1 MLSNSVNLFS
11 ENMHSSASLTG
22 MSLTKISFVLW
33 CMSNCSC
40 AKCLT
45 VCKAT
50 VPMKLMAWPNGLKAG
65 WADLSAPSARQDLH
79 LFRRMSQWFP
89 LSFHF
94 LSFFFLNRILLF
106 HAFWLLRISDVAGS
120 CFQHFFHIYKDW
132 EPSVGLFVYECTSQS
147 FKSCAEDGGRR
158 KRGPDSALI
167 INSGETAAERTGT
180 CHVVPRCTASFI
192 KPCINIRPC
201 KNCWKIAAQMP
212 RKKCCF
218 LV

>member
-33 CMSNCSC
+33 WCQTAVVLNASLF
-40 AKCLT
+40 AKRRYHWVWWHNPMASKPGGQTSQPLQLVRICIYSD
-45 VCKAT
+45 VCH
-50 VPMKLMAWPNGLKAG
+50 N
-65 WADLSAPSARQDLH
+65 DFHFPSIFYLFFFKQDTPFPCFLASEN
-79 LFRRMSQWFP
+79 FRR
-89 LSFHF
+89 
-94 LSFFFLNRILLF
+94 
-106 HAFWLLRISDVAGS
+106 VAGS
-120 CFQHFFHIYKDW
+120 CFQHFYIYKDW
-132 EPSVGLFVYECTSQS
+132 EPSVGWFVYECTSQS

>member
-1 MLSNSVNLFS
+1 MASKQGGQTSQPLQLVRICIYSDVCHNDFHFPSIFYLFFFKQDTPFPCFLAS
-11 ENMHSSASLTG
+11 EN
-22 MSLTKISFVLW
+22 
-33 CMSNCSC
+33 
-40 AKCLT
+40 
-45 VCKAT
+45 
-50 VPMKLMAWPNGLKAG
+50 
-65 WADLSAPSARQDLH
+65 
-79 LFRRMSQWFP
+79 FRR
-89 LSFHF
+89 
-94 LSFFFLNRILLF
+94 
-106 HAFWLLRISDVAGS
+106 VAGS

-132 EPSVGLFVYECTSQS
+132 EPSVGWFVYECTSQS

-158 KRGPDSALI
+158 RRGPDSALI

>member
-1 MLSNSVNLFS
+1 MPHCLRSDGTIGYDGITQWPQSRVGRPLSPFS
-11 ENMHSSASLTG
+11 SSGFEGAEN
-22 MSLTKISFVLW
+22 
-33 CMSNCSC
+33 
-40 AKCLT
+40 
-45 VCKAT
+45 
-50 VPMKLMAWPNGLKAG
+50 
-65 WADLSAPSARQDLH
+65 
-79 LFRRMSQWFP
+79 FRR
-89 LSFHF
+89 
-94 LSFFFLNRILLF
+94 
-106 HAFWLLRISDVAGS
+106 VAGS
-120 CFQHFFHIYKDW
+120 CFQHFYIYKDW
-132 EPSVGLFVYECTSQS
+132 EPSVGWFVYECTSKS

>member
-1 MLSNSVNLFS
+1 MPHCLRSDGPN
-11 ENMHSSASLTG
+11 EADG
-22 MSLTKISFVLW
+22 MTQ
-33 CMSNCSC
+33 
-40 AKCLT
+40 
-45 VCKAT
+45 
-50 VPMKLMAWPNGLKAG
+50 WPQSRVG
-65 WADLSAPSARQDLH
+65 R
-79 LFRRMSQWFP
+79 P
-89 LSFHF
+89 LSPFSSSGFASIQTYVTMISTF
-94 LSFFFLNRILLF
+94 LPFFIFFFLNRILLF

-180 CHVVPRCTASFI
+180 RHVVPRCTASFI